1 MVQVELE
8 RSNMPMLKIT
18 SDLARRFEA
27 IDDASVMAASAVAE
41 ALEVDVETGL
51 SAPEAERRRAQH
63 GANEL
68 RAAPRVPAWRRV
80 LAQFQDPLIYL
91 LMAAVVVALVA
102 WWVEGPVAGSSGWPV
117 DAIVIA
123 AVVLLNAV
131 IGLLQEAK
139 AQNAVAALAKMTAAT
154 TTVLRDGKPQR
165 VPSAELVRGDVIDL
179 AQGDAVGADARL
191 LRALSLRVQEAA
203 LTGESEAVL
212 KASATLPAPVPL
224 ADQLNMVFKGTAV
237 AQGTGRAVVTATGM
251 ETQMG
256 RIAALLEATVEEP
269 TPLEK
274 EVARV
279 GRTLGLAVV
288 VIAVVVVATILLISE
303 IRSTSDVVHVL
314 LLGVSLAV
322 AAVPEGLPAILAVVL
337 ALGVQRMA
345 KHHAIV
351 KNLSSVETLG
361 SASVICSDK
370 TGTLTRSEMTIER
383 VMTASGNTHIS
394 GVGYA
399 PEGRVESGGAALD
412 AGPLHDETRV
422 VLSGGSLAGNADLRQ
437 AAGGAWEIHG
447 DPTEA
452 AFLVAERKLGAGAV
466 TERRERRFERVG
478 EIPFTSER
486 KLMTTIERDHENG
499 DALVAITK
507 GAPDVLLGRCTHA
520 RVGLQVVA
528 LDEPLRAQLL
538 ADVDALT
545 DDALRTLAV
554 AYRPLRPREYGESGA
569 SGASFNDPAAA
580 ETLEREL
587 IFVGTVGMIDPPREE
602 AAVAIREAR
611 RAGIR
616 VVMITGDHPKTAA
629 RIAADLGIV
638 DAGAAGSAALTG
650 VEIDAL
656 DEAAFAVAV
665 RTTSV
670 YARVAPAHKL
680 RIVNALKA
688 DGNIVAMTGD
698 GVNDAPALKAA
709 DIGIAMGVTGTE
721 VTKEVAKMILADDNF
736 ATIVEAVRE
745 GRAILDNIRK
755 FLRYLLSSNMGEVLT
770 VFLGVVGAGVIGL
783 KPTDSGAGAAVVLPL
798 LATQL
803 LWINLITD
811 SAPALAMGV
820 DPATDDLMA
829 RKPRHLNDRLI
840 DARMWS
846 SVIQTGVVIALVS
859 LLTMDFYLPGGLIP
873 HNGPGDLTTARTA
886 GFTVLVFTSLFTCFT
901 ARSDTSSAFVGLFA
915 NRWLWGAVALSLLLQ
930 VAVVHLPFLNVAFGT
945 APLTLEQWLV
955 CAAMASGVLVHSELR
970 KLLLPAIA

>member
-1 MVQVELE
+1 MTAAAAGSRDEVG
-8 RSNMPMLKIT
+8 
-18 SDLARRFEA
+18 
-27 IDDASVMAASAVAE
+27 DASVMDADVVAA
-41 ALEVDVETGL
+41 ALGVDVETGL
-51 SAPEAERRRAQH
+51 SAQEAASRLAQN
-63 GANEL
+63 GPNEL

-80 LAQFQDPLIYL
+80 LAQFQHPLIYL
-91 LMAAVVVALVA
+91 LLAAVAVALVA
-102 WWVEGPVAGSSGWPV
+102 WWVEGRVGWPV

-123 AVVLLNAV
+123 AVVLLNGV
-131 IGLLQEAK
+131 IGHVQEAK
-139 AQNAVAALAKMTAAT
+139 AQNAVATLAKMTAAT
-154 TTVLRDGKPQR
+154 AAVLRDGKPQR
-165 VPSAELVRGDVIDL
+165 LPSAELVRGDVLVL
-179 AQGDAVGADARL
+179 AEGDAVGADARL
-191 LRALSLRVQEAA
+191 LQATTLRVQEAA

-212 KASATLPAPVPL
+212 KATATLPQPAAL
-224 ADQLNMVFKGTAV
+224 GDQLDMVFKGTAV

-251 ETQMG
+251 DTQMG
-256 RIAALLEATVEEP
+256 KVAALLEATVEEP

-274 EVARV
+274 EVARI

-288 VIAVVVVATILLISE
+288 VIAIVVVGTILLISE
-303 IRSTSDVVHVL
+303 IRNTADVVHVL

-345 KHHAIV
+345 QQHAIV
-351 KNLSSVETLG
+351 KNLASVETLG

-383 VMTASGNTHIS
+383 VMTASGDTQIS

-399 PEGRVESGGAALD
+399 PQGLVEHDGAELA
-412 AGPLHDETRV
+412 AGPLREEAIV

-437 AAGGAWEIHG
+437 TEGGAWEIHG

-452 AFLVAERKLGAGAV
+452 AFLVAERKLGV

-486 KLMTTIERDHENG
+486 KLMTTIERDHEHG

-507 GAPDVLLGRCTHA
+507 GAPDVLLGRCTRA
-520 RVGLQVVA
+520 RVGMEIVA
-528 LDEPLRAQLL
+528 LDEALRARLL
-538 ADVDALT
+538 ADVDTLSDA
-545 DDALRTLAV
+545 ALRTLAV
-554 AYRPLRPREYGESGA
+554 AYRPLLQDESGE
-569 SGASFNDPAAA
+569 DPAAA
-580 ETLEREL
+580 EALERDL
-587 IFVGTVGMIDPPREE
+587 VFVGTVGMIDPPREE

-638 DAGAAGSAALTG
+638 DAGSLALTG
-650 VEIDAL
+650 AEIDAL
-656 DEAAFAVAV
+656 DETAFAEAV
-665 RTTSV
+665 RKTSV
-670 YARVAPAHKL
+670 YARVVPAHKL
-680 RIVNALKA
+680 RIVDALQA

-721 VTKEVAKMILADDNF
+721 VTKEAAKMILADDNF

-755 FLRYLLSSNMGEVLT
+755 FLRFLLLSNMGEVLT

-783 KPTDSGAGAAVVLPL
+783 KSIEAGADGAVVLPL

-829 RKPRHLNDRLI
+829 RKPRHVNERLI

-846 SVIQTGVVIALVS
+846 SVIQTGVVIAVVS
-859 LLTMDFYLPGGLIP
+859 LLTMDFYLPGGLIA
-873 HNGPGDLTTARTA
+873 GTGDLTTARTA

-901 ARSDTSSAFVGLFA
+901 ARSDTTSAFAKPFA
-915 NRWLWGAVALSLLLQ
+915 NPWLWGAVALSLTLQ
-930 VAVVHLPFLNVAFGT
+930 VAVVHVPFLNIAFGT
-945 APLTLEQWLV
+945 APLALDQWLL
-955 CAAMASGVLVHSELR
+955 CAAMASGVLIYSELQ
-970 KLLLPAIA
+970 KLLRRSWGR

>member
-1 MVQVELE
+1 MQ
-8 RSNMPMLKIT
+8 
-18 SDLARRFEA
+18 A
-27 IDDASVMAASAVAE
+27 DAVVA
-41 ALEVDVETGL
+41 ALEVEVGNGL
-51 SAPEAERRRAQH
+51 SASEAARRLARD
-63 GANEL
+63 GPNEL
-68 RAAPRVPAWRRV
+68 RAAPRVPAWRRA

-91 LMAAVVVALVA
+91 LLAAVAVALVA
-102 WWVEGPVAGSSGWPV
+102 WWVEGPAAGRSGWPI

-123 AVVLLNAV
+123 AVVLLNGV
-131 IGLLQEAK
+131 IGHVQEAK

-154 TTVLRDGKPQR
+154 ATVLRDGKEQR
-165 VPSAELVRGDVIDL
+165 VPSAELVRGDVIVL
-179 AQGDAVGADARL
+179 AEGDAVGADARL
-191 LRALSLRVQEAA
+191 LEATTLRVQEAA

-212 KASATLPAPVPL
+212 KAVATLPQPAPL
-224 ADQLNMVFKGTAV
+224 ADQLDMVFKGTAV
-237 AQGTGRAVVTATGM
+237 AQGAGRAVVTATGM

-256 RIAALLEATVEEP
+256 GIAALLEATVEAP

-288 VIAVVVVATILLISE
+288 AIAVVVVTTILLISE
-303 IRSTSDVVHVL
+303 IRSTADVVRVL

-361 SASVICSDK
+361 SASVICTDK
-370 TGTLTRSEMTIER
+370 TGTLTRAEMTIER
-383 VMTASGNTHIS
+383 VMTASGDTRIS

-399 PEGRVESGGAALD
+399 PEGQVEHDGSELA
-412 AGPLHDETRV
+412 AGPLHDETLV
-422 VLSGGSLAGNADLRQ
+422 VLSGGSLAGNADLRP
-437 AAGGAWEIHG
+437 AEGGGWEIHG

-452 AFLVAERKLGAGAV
+452 AFLVAERKLEAGAV
-466 TERRERRFERVG
+466 TERRERRFERVS

-486 KLMTTIERDHENG
+486 KLMTTIERDHEHG

-507 GAPDVLLGRCTHA
+507 GAPDVLLGRCTRA
-520 RVGLQVVA
+520 RVGLEVVT
-528 LDEPLRAQLL
+528 LDAALRARLL
-538 ADVDALT
+538 ADVDTLT
-545 DDALRTLAV
+545 DAALRTLSV
-554 AYRPLRPREYGESGA
+554 AYRPLEAGE
-569 SGASFNDPAAA
+569 DPAAA
-580 ETLEREL
+580 ETLEQEL

-629 RIAADLGIV
+629 RIAADLGLV
-638 DAGAAGSAALTG
+638 DVGSAGAAALTG
-650 VEIDAL
+650 AEIDAL
-656 DEAAFAVAV
+656 DDTAFAAAV
-665 RTTSV
+665 RNTSV

-680 RIVNALKA
+680 RIVDALQA
-688 DGNIVAMTGD
+688 DGNVVAMTGD

-709 DIGIAMGVTGTE
+709 DIGVAMGVTGTE
-721 VTKEVAKMILADDNF
+721 VTKEAAKMILADDNF
-736 ATIVEAVRE
+736 ATIVVAVGE

-755 FLRYLLSSNMGEVLT
+755 FLRYLLASNMGEVLT

-783 KPTDSGAGAAVVLPL
+783 KSTDSGVTLPL

-846 SVIQTGVVIALVS
+846 SVIQTGLVIAVVS

-873 HNGPGDLTTARTA
+873 YSGTGDLSTARTA

-901 ARSDTSSAFVGLFA
+901 ARSDTTSAFVGLFA
-915 NRWLWGAVALSLLLQ
+915 NRWLWGAVTLSLLLQ
-930 VAVVHLPFLNVAFGT
+930 VAVVNLAFLNIAFGT
-945 APLTLEQWLV
+945 APLALDQWLV
-955 CAAMASGVLVHSELR
+955 CAAMASGVLIYSELR
-970 KLLLPAIA
+970 KLVGRMGGR

>member
-1 MVQVELE
+1 MTL
-8 RSNMPMLKIT
+8 RMPSSSEGVI
-18 SDLARRFEA
+18 SEPVA
-27 IDDASVMAASAVAE
+27 DAGDIGDPSVMEADAVAA
-41 ALEVDVETGL
+41 ALKADVENGL
-51 SAPEAERRRAQH
+51 SAPEAARRLAQN
-63 GANEL
+63 GPNEL
-68 RAAPRVPAWRRV
+68 RAAPRVPAWRRA

-91 LMAAVVVALVA
+91 LLVAVVVALVA
-102 WWVEGPVAGSSGWPV
+102 WWVEGRVGWPV

-123 AVVLLNAV
+123 AVVLLNGV
-131 IGLLQEAK
+131 IGHVQEAK
-139 AQNAVAALAKMTAAT
+139 AQNAVAALARMTAAS
-154 TTVLRDGKPQR
+154 TTVLRDGKEQR
-165 VPSAELVRGDVIDL
+165 VPSAELVRGDVIVL
-179 AQGDAVGADARL
+179 AEGDAVGADARL
-191 LRALSLRVQEAA
+191 LQATTLRVQEAA

-212 KASATLPAPVPL
+212 KAAATLPQPAPL
-224 ADQLNMVFKGTAV
+224 ADQLDMVFKGTAV
-237 AQGTGRAVVTATGM
+237 AQGTGHAVVTATGM

-256 RIAALLEATVEEP
+256 RIAALLEATVEAP

-274 EVARV
+274 EVTRV

-288 VIAVVVVATILLISE
+288 AIAVVVVGTILLISE
-303 IRSTSDVVHVL
+303 IRSTADVVHVL

-383 VMTASGNTHIS
+383 VMTASGDTRIS

-399 PEGRVESGGAALD
+399 PEGQVEHAGAELA
-412 AGPLHDETRV
+412 AGPLQDETRV

-452 AFLVAERKLGAGAV
+452 AFLVAERKLGQGAV

-478 EIPFTSER
+478 EVPFTSER
-486 KLMTTIERDHENG
+486 KLMTTIERDHEHG

-507 GAPDVLLGRCTHA
+507 GAPDVLIGRCTRA
-520 RVGLQVVA
+520 RVGLEVVA
-528 LDEPLRAQLL
+528 LDEALRARLL
-538 ADVDALT
+538 TDVDTLT
-545 DDALRTLAV
+545 DAALRTLAV
-554 AYRPLRPREYGESGA
+554 AYRPLAPGE
-569 SGASFNDPAAA
+569 DPAAA

-587 IFVGTVGMIDPPREE
+587 VFVGTVGMIDPPREE

-638 DAGAAGSAALTG
+638 DAGSPALTG
-650 VEIDAL
+650 AEIDAL
-656 DEAAFAVAV
+656 DEAAFAAAV
-665 RTTSV
+665 RNTSV

-680 RIVNALKA
+680 RIVDALQA
-688 DGNIVAMTGD
+688 DGNVVAMTGD

-709 DIGIAMGVTGTE
+709 DIGVAMGVTGTE
-721 VTKEVAKMILADDNF
+721 VTKEAAKMILADDNF
-736 ATIVEAVRE
+736 ATIVVAVRE

-755 FLRYLLSSNMGEVLT
+755 FLRFLLSSNMSEVLT
-770 VFLGVVGAGVIGL
+770 VFLGVVGGGVIGL
-783 KPTDSGAGAAVVLPL
+783 NSADTGAGGTVVLPL

-811 SAPALAMGV
+811 SGPALAMGV
-820 DPATDDLMA
+820 DPAGDDLMT
-829 RKPRHLNDRLI
+829 RKPRQLHERLI
-840 DARMWS
+840 DGRMWT
-846 SVIQTGVVIALVS
+846 SVVQTGLVIAVLT
-859 LLTMDFYLPGGLIP
+859 LLTMDLYLPGGLIP
-873 HNGPGDLTTARTA
+873 GSGDLTTARTA
-886 GFTVLVFTSLFTCFT
+886 GFTVLVFASLCTCFT
-901 ARSDTSSAFVGLFA
+901 ARSDITSAFAGLFA
-915 NRWLWGAVALSLLLQ
+915 NRWLWGAVTLSLLLQ
-930 VAVVHLPFLNVAFGT
+930 VAVVHVQFLNTAFGT
-945 APLTLEQWLV
+945 APLALDQWLV
-955 CAAMASGVLVHSELR
+955 CAAMASGVLIYSELR
-970 KLLLPAIA
+970 KLVSRIRRR

>member
-1 MVQVELE
+1 MDKESPQPVELAKVVI
-8 RSNMPMLKIT
+8 P
-18 SDLARRFEA
+18 SD
-27 IDDASVMAASAVAE
+27 IGDPSVMETHAVAA
-41 ALEVDVETGL
+41 ALQADVDGGL
-51 SAPEAERRRAQH
+51 SAQEAARRLAQN

-68 RAAPRVPAWRRV
+68 RAAPRVPAWRRA

-91 LMAAVVVALVA
+91 LLAAVVVALVA
-102 WWVEGPVAGSSGWPV
+102 WWVEGHSGWPV
-117 DAIVIA
+117 DAMVIA
-123 AVVLLNAV
+123 SVVLLNGA
-131 IGLLQEAK
+131 IGHVQEAK
-139 AQNAVAALAKMTAAT
+139 AQNAVAALARMTAAT
-154 TTVLRDGKPQR
+154 TTVLRDGKPAR
-165 VPSAELVRGDVIDL
+165 VPSAELVRGDVIVL
-179 AQGDAVGADARL
+179 AEGDAVGADARL
-191 LRALSLRVQEAA
+191 LASSTLRVQEAA

-212 KASATLPAPVPL
+212 KDSATLPQTAPL

-237 AQGTGRAVVTATGM
+237 AQGTGRAVVIATGM

-256 RIAALLEATVEEP
+256 RIAALLEATVEEA

-274 EVARV
+274 EVSRV

-288 VIAVVVVATILLISE
+288 VIAVVVVVTILLISD
-303 IRSTSDVVHVL
+303 IRGTADVVHVL

-383 VMTASGNTHIS
+383 VMTASGDTHIS
-394 GVGYA
+394 GVGYT
-399 PEGRVESGGAALD
+399 PEGKVEHGGTELA
-412 AGPLHDETRV
+412 AGPLHDEARV

-437 AAGGAWEIHG
+437 AEGGVWEIHG

-452 AFLVAERKLGAGAV
+452 AFLVAERKLGHGAI
-466 TERRERRFERVG
+466 TERREKRFERVS

-486 KLMTTIERDHENG
+486 KLMTTIERDHEHG

-507 GAPDVLLGRCTHA
+507 GAPDVLLGRCTQV
-520 RVGLQVVA
+520 RVGLEVVA
-528 LDEPLRAQLL
+528 LDATLRARLL
-538 ADVDALT
+538 ADVDTLT
-545 DDALRTLAV
+545 EAALRTLAV
-554 AYRPLRPREYGESGA
+554 AYRPLESGESGE
-569 SGASFNDPAAA
+569 SGQFGDDAGAA
-580 ETLEREL
+580 EMLERDL
-587 IFVGTVGMIDPPREE
+587 IFVGTVGIIDPPREE

-638 DAGAAGSAALTG
+638 DAGAPGATALTG
-650 VEIDAL
+650 AEIDAL
-656 DEAAFAVAV
+656 DEGAFAAAV
-665 RTTSV
+665 QNTSV
-670 YARVAPAHKL
+670 YARVSPAHKL
-680 RIVNALKA
+680 RIVDALQA
-688 DGNIVAMTGD
+688 DGNVVAMTGD

-709 DIGIAMGVTGTE
+709 DIGVAMGLTGTE
-721 VTKEVAKMILADDNF
+721 VTKEAAKMILADDNF
-736 ATIVEAVRE
+736 ATIVVAVHE

-783 KPTDSGAGAAVVLPL
+783 KSTGTGAGAGGAVVLPL

-811 SAPALAMGV
+811 SGPALAMGV

-829 RKPRHLNDRLI
+829 RRPRHLNDRLI
-840 DARMWS
+840 DASMWS
-846 SVIQTGVVIALVS
+846 SVIQTGLVIAVVS

-873 HNGPGDLTTARTA
+873 HSAPGPGDLTTARTA

-901 ARSDTSSAFVGLFA
+901 ARSDTTSAFIGLFA

-930 VAVVHLPFLNVAFGT
+930 VAVVHLPFLNTAFGT
-945 APLTLEQWLV
+945 APLTLDQWLV
-955 CAAMASGVLVHSELR
+955 CAAMASVVLVYSEMR
-970 KLLLPAIA
+970 KLVSRFRGR

>member
-1 MVQVELE
+1 
-8 RSNMPMLKIT
+8 
-18 SDLARRFEA
+18 
-27 IDDASVMAASAVAE
+27 
-41 ALEVDVETGL
+41 
-51 SAPEAERRRAQH
+51 
-63 GANEL
+63 
-68 RAAPRVPAWRRV
+68 
-80 LAQFQDPLIYL
+80 
-91 LMAAVVVALVA
+91 
-102 WWVEGPVAGSSGWPV
+102 
-117 DAIVIA
+117 
-123 AVVLLNAV
+123 
-131 IGLLQEAK
+131 
-139 AQNAVAALAKMTAAT
+139 
-154 TTVLRDGKPQR
+154 
-165 VPSAELVRGDVIDL
+165 
-179 AQGDAVGADARL
+179 
-191 LRALSLRVQEAA
+191 
-203 LTGESEAVL
+203 
-212 KASATLPAPVPL
+212 
-224 ADQLNMVFKGTAV
+224 
-237 AQGTGRAVVTATGM
+237 
-251 ETQMG
+251 
-256 RIAALLEATVEEP
+256 
-269 TPLEK
+269 
-274 EVARV
+274 
-279 GRTLGLAVV
+279 
-288 VIAVVVVATILLISE
+288 
-303 IRSTSDVVHVL
+303 
-314 LLGVSLAV
+314 
-322 AAVPEGLPAILAVVL
+322 
-337 ALGVQRMA
+337 
-345 KHHAIV
+345 
-351 KNLSSVETLG
+351 
-361 SASVICSDK
+361 
-370 TGTLTRSEMTIER
+370 
-383 VMTASGNTHIS
+383 
-394 GVGYA
+394 
-399 PEGRVESGGAALD
+399 
-412 AGPLHDETRV
+412 
-422 VLSGGSLAGNADLRQ
+422 
-437 AAGGAWEIHG
+437 
-447 DPTEA
+447 
-452 AFLVAERKLGAGAV
+452 
-466 TERRERRFERVG
+466 
-478 EIPFTSER
+478 
-486 KLMTTIERDHENG
+486 
-499 DALVAITK
+499 
-507 GAPDVLLGRCTHA
+507 
-520 RVGLQVVA
+520 
-528 LDEPLRAQLL
+528 
-538 ADVDALT
+538 
-545 DDALRTLAV
+545 
-554 AYRPLRPREYGESGA
+554 
-569 SGASFNDPAAA
+569 
-580 ETLEREL
+580 
-587 IFVGTVGMIDPPREE
+587 MIDPPREE

-721 VTKEVAKMILADDNF
+721 VTKEAAKMILADDNF

-901 ARSDTSSAFVGLFA
+901 ARSDTSGAFVGLFA

>member
-1 MVQVELE
+1 MKPLGASATQPSVKQA
-8 RSNMPMLKIT
+8 SGPAKPGQPGDIG
-18 SDLARRFEA
+18 DP
-27 IDDASVMAASAVAE
+27 SVMEAGAVAT
-41 ALEVDVETGL
+41 ALAVDVGNGL
-51 SAPEAERRRAQH
+51 NATEATRRRAQN
-63 GANEL
+63 GPNEL
-68 RAAPRVPAWRRV
+68 RAAPRVPAWRRA
-80 LAQFQDPLIYL
+80 LAQFHEPLIYL
-91 LMAAVVVALVA
+91 LLAAVFIALLA
-102 WWVEGPVAGSSGWPV
+102 WWVEGRVGWPA

-123 AVVLLNAV
+123 AVVLLNGV
-131 IGLLQEAK
+131 LGHVQEAK
-139 AQNAVAALAKMTAAT
+139 AHNAVAALAKMTAAT
-154 TTVLRDGKPQR
+154 TTVLRDGKEQR
-165 VPSAELVRGDVIDL
+165 VPSAELVRGDVIVL
-179 AQGDAVGADARL
+179 AEGDAVGADARL
-191 LRALSLRVQEAA
+191 LQATSLRVQEAA

-212 KASATLPAPVPL
+212 KAIATLPAPAPL

-251 ETQMG
+251 ATQMG
-256 RIAALLEATVEEP
+256 GIAALLEATVEEP

-288 VIAVVVVATILLISE
+288 VIAVVVVVTILLISE
-303 IRSTSDVVHVL
+303 IRSTADVVHVL

-370 TGTLTRSEMTIER
+370 TGTLTRAEMTIKR
-383 VMTASGNTHIS
+383 VMTASGDTHIS
-394 GVGYA
+394 GVGYT
-399 PEGRVESGGAALD
+399 PEGKVESGGAELA
-412 AGPLHDETRV
+412 AGPLHDETLV
-422 VLSGGSLAGNADLRQ
+422 VLSGGSLAGNSDLRQ
-437 AAGGAWEIHG
+437 ATGCEWEILG

-452 AFLVAERKLGAGAV
+452 AFLVAERKLGHGAV
-466 TERRERRFERVG
+466 RERRERRFERVG

-486 KLMTTIERDHENG
+486 KLMTTIERDHEHG
-499 DALVAITK
+499 DMLVAITK
-507 GAPDVLLGRCTHA
+507 GAPDVLLGRCTQV
-520 RVGLQVVA
+520 RVGLEVVA
-528 LDEPLRAQLL
+528 LDGALRTKLL
-538 ADVDALT
+538 ADVDTLT
-545 DDALRTLAV
+545 NAALRTLAL
-554 AYRPLRPREYGESGA
+554 AYRPLAPGEDQT
-569 SGASFNDPAAA
+569 NA
-580 ETLEREL
+580 ETLESAL
-587 IFVGTVGMIDPPREE
+587 VFVGTVGMIDPPREE

-611 RAGIR
+611 GAGIR

-638 DAGAAGSAALTG
+638 DAGSAALTG
-650 VEIDAL
+650 AEIDAM
-656 DEAAFAVAV
+656 DDATFAATVLN
-665 RTTSV
+665 TSV

-680 RIVNALKA
+680 RIVDALQA
-688 DGNIVAMTGD
+688 AGNVVAMTGD

-709 DIGIAMGVTGTE
+709 DIGVAMGVTGTE
-721 VTKEVAKMILADDNF
+721 VTKEAAKMILADDNF
-736 ATIVEAVRE
+736 ATIVVAVRE

-783 KPTDSGAGAAVVLPL
+783 KSTATGANGGVVLPL

-820 DPATDDLMA
+820 DPASDDLMA

-846 SVIQTGVVIALVS
+846 SVIQTGLVIALVS

-873 HNGPGDLTTARTA
+873 GTGNLTTARTA
-886 GFTVLVFTSLFTCFT
+886 GFTVLAC
-901 ARSDTSSAFVGLFA
+901 
-915 NRWLWGAVALSLLLQ
+915 
-930 VAVVHLPFLNVAFGT
+930 
-945 APLTLEQWLV
+945 
-955 CAAMASGVLVHSELR
+955 CYC
-970 KLLLPAIA
+970 K

>member
-1 MVQVELE
+1 MVAAL
-8 RSNMPMLKIT
+8 
-18 SDLARRFEA
+18 
-27 IDDASVMAASAVAE
+27 DA
-41 ALEVDVETGL
+41 DVENGL
-51 SAPEAERRRAQH
+51 SAQEAARRLAQN

-68 RAAPRVPAWRRV
+68 RAAPQVPAWRRA
-80 LAQFQDPLIYL
+80 LAQFEDPLIYL
-91 LMAAVVVALVA
+91 LLAAVVVALVA
-102 WWVEGPVAGSSGWPV
+102 WWVEGRAGWPV

-123 AVVLLNAV
+123 AVVLLNGV
-131 IGLLQEAK
+131 IGLVQEAK

-154 TTVLRDGKPQR
+154 TTVMRDGKPQR
-165 VPSAELVRGDVIDL
+165 LPSAELVRGDVIML
-179 AQGDAVGADARL
+179 AEGDAVGADARL
-191 LRALSLRVQEAA
+191 IQAATLRVQEAA

-212 KASATLPAPVPL
+212 KATVTLPKPAPL
-224 ADQLNMVFKGTAV
+224 GDQLNMVFKGTAV

-256 RIAALLEATVEEP
+256 RIAALLEATAEEP

-274 EVARV
+274 EVSRV
-279 GRTLGLAVV
+279 GRTLGVAVV
-288 VIAVVVVATILLISE
+288 SIAVVVVGTILLMSE
-303 IRSTSDVVHVL
+303 IRSTADVVHVL

-345 KHHAIV
+345 NHHAIV
-351 KNLSSVETLG
+351 KNLSSVGTLG

-370 TGTLTRSEMTIER
+370 TGTLTRAEMTIER
-383 VMTASGNTHIS
+383 VMTASGETQIS

-399 PEGRVESGGAALD
+399 PEGRVQHDGAELA

-437 AAGGAWEIHG
+437 AVGGEWEIHG

-452 AFLVAERKLGAGAV
+452 AFLVAERKLGAGTV
-466 TERRERRFERVG
+466 TERRVRRFERVG
-478 EIPFTSER
+478 EVPFTSER
-486 KLMTTIERDHENG
+486 KLMTTIERDHEHG
-499 DALVAITK
+499 DELVAITK
-507 GAPDVLLGRCTHA
+507 GAPDVLLGRCTRV
-520 RVGLQVVA
+520 RVGQEVVE
-528 LDEPLRAQLL
+528 LDDALRARLL
-538 ADVDALT
+538 ADVDTLT
-545 DDALRTLAV
+545 DAALRTLAV
-554 AYRPLRPREYGESGA
+554 AYRPLAPGE
-569 SGASFNDPAAA
+569 DLAAA

-638 DAGAAGSAALTG
+638 DAGSAALTG
-650 VEIDAL
+650 AQIDAL
-656 DEAAFAVAV
+656 DDAAFAAAV

-670 YARVAPAHKL
+670 YARVAPTHKL
-680 RIVNALKA
+680 RIVDALQA

-709 DIGIAMGVTGTE
+709 DIGVAMGVTGTE
-721 VTKEVAKMILADDNF
+721 VTKEAAKMILADDNF
-736 ATIVEAVRE
+736 ATIVVAVRE

-755 FLRYLLSSNMGEVLT
+755 FLRFLLSSNMGEVLT

-783 KPTDSGAGAAVVLPL
+783 KSTDPGAGAAVVLPL

-820 DPATDDLMA
+820 DPTTDDLMA
-829 RKPRHLNDRLI
+829 RKPRQLNDRLI

-846 SVIQTGVVIALVS
+846 SVIQTGLVVAVVT

-873 HNGPGDLTTARTA
+873 GMGDLTTARTA
-886 GFTVLVFTSLFTCFT
+886 GFTVLVFTNLFTCFT
-901 ARSDTSSAFVGLFA
+901 ARSDTTSAFVGLFV
-915 NRWLWGAVALSLLLQ
+915 NRWLWCAVALSLSLQ
-930 VAVVHLPFLNVAFGT
+930 VAVVHVPFLNIAFGT
-945 APLTLEQWLV
+945 APLALDQWLV
-955 CAAMASGVLVHSELR
+955 CAAMASGVLIYSELR
-970 KLLLPAIA
+970 KLVSRIRGI